1 MKTAGEGNTERMNSD
16 AMWRLDPV
24 GWRLGSPGQQLDC
37 VRCRGILAATSL
49 NAAQDFTCVAFT
61 EEVYGRLLVIS
72 KVIRHFAS

>member
-49 NAAQDFTCVAFT
+49 NAAQDLHV
-61 EEVYGRLLVIS
+61 
-72 KVIRHFAS
+72 